1 MPRARSP
8 NRDKAFELW
17 IASKGKRELK
27 DIAAELGVS
36 PEQVRKWKHADDWDG
51 KTQKVTLPNGKGNVT
66 KRKRGGQPGNKNGVG
81 NTGGPPKGNKNSL
94 KHGAYERIMKGLLS
108 EDEAEVFTD
117 EETGTDVEAELRST
131 LAALNAKEVRLMK
144 RINSITASAKG
155 GQIVRG
161 VDKTTSEVR
170 KGIFTEDDKGHLVSA
185 EDTDVFPAVTQ
196 STTATHTTS
205 MYDAL
210 DKLEAELDRVQ
221 ARKIK
226 ILTKLE
232 DIKVQR
238 ERLKLERERLDS
250 RNGGSGRD
258 EDDDGEE
265 KTILRIYLPDN
276 GRLGGE

>member
-17 IASKGKRELK
+17 IASEGRRELK
-27 DIAAELGVS
+27 DIADELGVS
-36 PEQVRKWKHADDWDG
+36 PEQVRKWKHSDDWDG
-51 KTQKVTLPNGKGNVT
+51 RTHTVTLPNGKGNVT
-66 KRKRGGQPGNKNGVG
+66 KRNRGGQRGNTNSVG
-81 NTGGPPKGNKNSL
+81 HTGGPPKGNKNGL
-94 KHGAYERIMKGLLS
+94 KHGAYERIMVGLLS
-108 EDEAEVFTD
+108 EDEAAVFTD
-117 EETGTDVEAELRST
+117 EDTGTDVEAELRST
-131 LAALNAKEVRLMK
+131 LAALNAKEIRLMK

-161 VDKTTSEVR
+161 VDKATSEVR
-170 KGIFTEDDKGHLVSA
+170 KGIFTEDEKGHLVSA
-185 EDTDVFPAVTQ
+185 DDPDVFPAVTQ
-196 STTATHTTS
+196 NTTATHTAS

-238 ERLKLERERLDS
+238 ERLELERKRIDARAGESGADTDE
-250 RNGGSGRD
+250 GG
-258 EDDDGEE
+258 E
-265 KTILRIYLPDN
+265 KVSVHIYVPDN

>member
-17 IASKGKRELK
+17 IASEGQRELK
-27 DIAAELGVS
+27 DIADELGVS
-36 PEQVRKWKHADDWDG
+36 PGQVRKWKHDDDWDG
-51 KTQKVTLPNGKGNVT
+51 RTHKVTLPNGKGNVT
-66 KRKRGGQPGNKNGVG
+66 KRNRGGQRGNKNGVG

-131 LAALNAKEVRLMK
+131 LAALNAKEIRLMK
-144 RINSITASAKG
+144 RINSITTSAKG

-170 KGIFTEDDKGHLVSA
+170 KGIYTEDEKGHLISA
-185 EDTDVFPAVTQ
+185 DDTDVFPAVTQ
-196 STTATHTTS
+196 NTTATHTTS

-238 ERLKLERERLDS
+238 ERLELERKRLDG
-250 RNGGSGRD
+250 RNGGSGQD
-258 EDDDGEE
+258 EDDGGEE
-265 KTILRIYLPDN
+265 ETILRIYLPDN

>member
-17 IASKGKRELK
+17 IASKGQRELK
-27 DIAAELGVS
+27 DIATELGVS

-66 KRKRGGQPGNKNGVG
+66 KRKRGGQPGNRNGVG

-94 KHGAYERIMKGLLS
+94 KHGAYERIMAGLLS

-131 LAALNAKEVRLMK
+131 LAALNAKEIRLMK

-161 VDKTTSEVR
+161 VDKLSSATR
-170 KGIFTEDDKGHLVSA
+170 KGIFTEDEKGHIVP
-185 EDTDVFPAVTQ
+185 TDDADIFPAVTQ
-196 STTATHTTS
+196 NTTATHTTS
-205 MYDAL
+205 VYDAL
-210 DKLEAELDRVQ
+210 DKLEAELNRVQ
-221 ARKIK
+221 GRKVK
-226 ILTKLE
+226 ILSKLE

-238 ERLKLERERLDS
+238 QRLELERKRLDGENEQS
-250 RNGGSGRD
+250 KLAKAWIAALTGEEMDEND
-258 EDDDGEE
+258 EDGEA
-265 KTILRIYLPDN
+265 
-276 GRLGGE
+276 G

>member
-17 IASKGKRELK
+17 IASEGRRELK
-27 DIAAELGVS
+27 DIAGELGVS
-36 PEQVRKWKHADDWDG
+36 QEQVRKWKHADEWD
-51 KTQKVTLPNGKGNVT
+51 KRTHTVTLPNGKGNVT
-66 KRKRGGQPGNKNGVG
+66 KRNRGGQRGNKNGVG

-94 KHGAYERIMKGLLS
+94 KHGAYERIMTGLLS

-117 EETGTDVEAELRST
+117 EETGADAEAELRST
-131 LAALNAKEVRLMK
+131 LAALNAREIRLMK

-161 VDKTTSEVR
+161 VDKTTSEAR
-170 KGIFTEDDKGHLVSA
+170 KGIFTEDEKGRLIPA
-185 EDTDVFPAVTQ
+185 DDPDVFPAVIQ
-196 STTATHTTS
+196 SATATHTAS

-232 DIKVQR
+232 DIRVQR
-238 ERLKLERERLDS
+238 ERLELERKRLDARTGES
-250 RNGGSGRD
+250 GSDADGG
-258 EDDDGEE
+258 GEKE
-265 KTILRIYLPDN
+265 TVHIYLPDN
-276 GRLGGE
+276 GRLGGG